1 MGPPRLGRI
10 MNWGSASDFFA
21 MGGYG
26 LFVWGSF
33 AMCALAIV
41 AELIA
46 LSARRRALEKDEP
59 QDDAVPD
66 WKRSSH
72 ET

>member
-1 MGPPRLGRI
+1 
-10 MNWGSASDFFA
+10 MNWGSASEFFA

-33 AMCALAIV
+33 AICGLAIV
-41 AELIA
+41 VELIA
-46 LSARRRALEKDEP
+46 LSARRRALQQDEP
-59 QDDAVPD
+59 QDDAAPE
-66 WKRSSH
+66 WNRSSH

>member
-1 MGPPRLGRI
+1 

-33 AMCALAIV
+33 SVCALAV
-41 AELIA
+41 VVELIA
-46 LSARRRALEKDEP
+46 LSARRRALQRDEP

-66 WKRSSH
+66 WNRSSH